1 MSKLTQKNKGNEVA
15 SVSNENQNNVNN
27 SLNFEQDST
36 KAKDLEFFKFEAEG
50 SEFIGKFLEIFDSEN
65 KTESNPN
72 GLEGFLFEDL
82 NGQNY
87 LLPNY
92 YKIGQYIDE
101 KMAEGLDFSK
111 TVFKITLKSVT
122 ESSKGKL
129 YIFDFKKATI

>member
-1 MSKLTQKNKGNEVA
+1 MSKITNRNKGNEVA
-15 SVSNENQNNVNN
+15 IVSNENQNNVNN

-101 KMAEGLDFSK
+101 KIAEGLDFSK
-111 TVFKITLKSVT
+111 TVFKITLKNVS